1 MNKLKKFWI
10 YCFII
15 CFSLIP
21 ILFISIPFY
30 LMLLTFLSI
39 IFICLKF
46 KLQKFPIF
54 LFIVSLVIRIIFNII
69 IKTPP
74 VSDFDVLLNA
84 SRSLLGGD
92 TSFNN
97 STYFNLWAY
106 QIGFV
111 TYQTLLLKICN
122 SVFFLKIVNC
132 IISSSICVLIY
143 LISKE
148 FVKEKSAQIVSI
160 IYSFLVFTISYTSV
174 LSNQHIST
182 FLIYLSLYILI
193 AKKLKLEKVINI

>member
-1 MNKLKKFWI
+1 M
-10 YCFII
+10 
-15 CFSLIP
+15 
-21 ILFISIPFY
+21 
-30 LMLLTFLSI
+30 
-39 IFICLKF
+39 
-46 KLQKFPIF
+46 
-54 LFIVSLVIRIIFNII
+54 
-69 IKTPP
+69 
-74 VSDFDVLLNA
+74 NA